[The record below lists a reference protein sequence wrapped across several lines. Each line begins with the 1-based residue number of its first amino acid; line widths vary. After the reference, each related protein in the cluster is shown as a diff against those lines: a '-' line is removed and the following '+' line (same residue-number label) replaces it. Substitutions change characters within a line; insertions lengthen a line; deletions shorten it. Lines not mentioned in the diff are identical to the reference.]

1 MKKNLGKTTP
11 QGRAKKR
18 VRKVATTTKKTI
30 TKKVKADID
39 KLVKKASATID
50 KSVAKVKKAKIK
62 KCAVKVKKTKKAT
75 ATQLKNLAKARA
87 TKKAKSTKTS
97 LAGAR
102 LIYRFER
109 KNKKTGKLEYSYSHT
124 KIKKGWKLINTYKN
138 IDDVPL
144 PF

>member
-50 KSVAKVKKAKIK
+50 KSVAKAKKITSK
-62 KCAVKVKKTKKAT
+62 KCIVAKKKNKT
-75 ATQLKNLAKARA
+75 ATKRNI
-87 TKKAKSTKTS
+87 KSKTS
-97 LAGAR
+97 LAGA
-102 LIYRFER
+102 
-109 KNKKTGKLEYSYSHT
+109 KKTNKREV
-124 KIKKGWKLINTYKN
+124 IIMQNNKLIAKKVCNTASEEIKFIKEKCGNLVMKDFKKN
-138 IDDVPL
+138 GWAI
-144 PF
+144 FRKYNR